1 VGARQEEGCAGLRSP
16 PVPRHARTLDLGEK
30 YSESHDRATTR
41 SRCNRME
48 MENAQ
53 AVTECA
59 GKEALSGP
67 REAFTRH
74 SGVNP
79 SPGSPPGLC

>member
-1 VGARQEEGCAGLRSP
+1 VLGFDRLPFHDTQEP
-16 PVPRHARTLDLGEK
+16 LDLGESTLK
-30 YSESHDRATTR
+30 VTTGPR
-41 SRCNRME
+41 HVLDVIEWRWR
-48 MENAQ
+48 NAQ

>member
-1 VGARQEEGCAGLRSP
+1 MEVFAVPKDQRGRNVRKEGCAGFDRLP
-16 PVPRHARTLDLGEK
+16 FHDTQEPRMWVK
-30 YSESHDRATTR
+30 YSEDARQATTR

-67 REAFTRH
+67 REAFT
-74 SGVNP
+74 GTA
-79 SPGSPPGLC
+79 G

>member
-1 VGARQEEGCAGLRSP
+1 M
-16 PVPRHARTLDLGEK
+16 DMEK
-30 YSESHDRATTR
+30 
-41 SRCNRME
+41 
-48 MENAQ
+48 AQ

-74 SGVNP
+74 SSANP
-79 SPGSPPGLC
+79 SPRLSQGLLDEALGELVAPMPCYFMPRRNGGHSKTMGVPGILC

>member
-1 VGARQEEGCAGLRSP
+1 MKR
-16 PVPRHARTLDLGEK
+16 
-30 YSESHDRATTR
+30 SESHDRPR
-41 SRCNRME
+41 HVLDVIE
-48 MENAQ
+48 WIWEKAQ

-74 SGVNP
+74 SSANP
-79 SPGSPPGLC
+79 SPRLSQGLLDEALES

>member
-1 VGARQEEGCAGLRSP
+1 
-16 PVPRHARTLDLGEK
+16 
-30 YSESHDRATTR
+30 
-41 SRCNRME
+41 ME

-67 REAFTRH
+67 REAFTVH
-74 SGVNP
+74 SRVNP
-79 SPGSPPGLC
+79 SPGSPQALLGEAFER